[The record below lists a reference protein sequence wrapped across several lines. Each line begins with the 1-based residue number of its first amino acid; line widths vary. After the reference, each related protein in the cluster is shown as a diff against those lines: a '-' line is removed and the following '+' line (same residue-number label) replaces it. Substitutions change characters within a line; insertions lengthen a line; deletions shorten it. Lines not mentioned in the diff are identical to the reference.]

1 MTSNGCPGA
10 LSRGDVSGRGKG
22 VSYYSRGA
30 LLVACDGQFDPAPL
44 YEVDLSR
51 PPVVVSPTRL
61 PLAPGRNGIRSVQG
75 RVASLRG
82 WLGAFH
88 PHFLDLAAGT
98 PERPGPNRD
107 GTFDVVIDLSTNPL
121 IERSVMPF
129 GYFAPRG
136 SEEFAAAVV
145 QSAELV
151 GAFSKPKY
159 FDYDRGLCAHASFG
173 QAGCT
178 RCLDVCG
185 ADAIR
190 SEGDRIAVNPHLCQG
205 CGACTLACPTGA
217 LSFTASPRA
226 ALLGEV
232 DRLLAAAG
240 ASGRT
245 LVVHAPGE
253 APCPPAGAD
262 WIGLA
267 VSPVVAF
274 GEELWLAALA
284 RGAERVLLQV
294 SVAAPAETTALLE
307 GRVALAGML
316 LRACG
321 HAADAVGIVR
331 AGASAAVS
339 DGETAIRHR
348 REAPAGETTL
358 PTQHKRALLTRS
370 LARLEADEG
379 FAPAT
384 LPAGAP
390 LGAIEVNRTRCTLC
404 SACAHICPTAAIR
417 YADDAEAGLA
427 RLAFAEELCVQC
439 GACASGC
446 PEQAIELK
454 PRVAPLHTRGYWRIL
469 SEEPL
474 ARCIDCDRPFV
485 AEKLLAANLR
495 RIGPKTTVAAVEQ
508 LKCCPDCRHR
518 RISEG

>member
-1 MTSNGCPGA
+1 MNFHGCAGGLMPGNA
-10 LSRGDVSGRGKG
+10 SGDANG

-30 LLVACDGQFDPAPL
+30 LLVACDGPFDPAPL
-44 YEVDLSR
+44 YQVELPR
-51 PPVVVSPTRL
+51 PPLVVSPVRL
-61 PLAPGRNGIRSVQG
+61 AFAPGRNRIRYVQG
-75 RVASLRG
+75 RVSGLRG
-82 WLGAFH
+82 WLGAFR
-88 PHFLDLAAGT
+88 PDFQELAPGS
-98 PERPGPNRD
+98 PERPGANRD
-107 GTFDVVIDLSTNPL
+107 GTFDLVIDLSARPL
-121 IERSVMPF
+121 IDLSVAPF
-129 GYFAPRG
+129 GYFAPRDH
-136 SEEFAAAVV
+136 EQFASAVAQAAK
-145 QSAELV
+145 LV
-151 GAFSKPKY
+151 GDYRKPKY
-159 FDYDRGLCAHASFG
+159 FDYERGLCAHASFG

-205 CGACTLACPTGA
+205 CAACTLACPTGA
-217 LSFTASPRA
+217 LSFTALPRA

-232 DRLLAAAG
+232 DRLLAGAG
-240 ASGRT
+240 ASSPT

-262 WIGLA
+262 WVSLA

-284 RGAERVLLQV
+284 RGAGQVLLQV
-294 SVAAPAETTALLE
+294 GVAVPAETAALLE
-307 GRVALAGML
+307 ARVALAGML

-321 HAADAVGIVR
+321 HDADSVRIVR
-331 AGASAAVS
+331 PGESAAVS
-339 DGETAIRHR
+339 DGKAAIRHR

-358 PTQHKRALLTRS
+358 PTHHKRALLTRS

-390 LGAIEVNRTRCTLC
+390 LGTIEVNTTRCTLC

-439 GACASGC
+439 GACANGC

-474 ARCIDCDRPFV
+474 ARCIDCERPFL

-518 RISEG
+518 RINEG